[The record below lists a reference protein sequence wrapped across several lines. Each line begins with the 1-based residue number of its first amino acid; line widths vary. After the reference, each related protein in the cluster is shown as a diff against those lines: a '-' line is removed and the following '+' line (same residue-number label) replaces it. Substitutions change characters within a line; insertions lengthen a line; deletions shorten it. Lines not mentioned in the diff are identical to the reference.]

1 MNRFSSIFVKH
12 VNRNFIILL
21 MVIWTLTSADQCTNY
36 NTGCGTHPQNFV
48 TDKVKLT
55 LITSIPLG
63 YGRPITQTVVP
74 YNNPL
79 VNITAG
85 LSTTIPNTI
94 FSIKVESYE
103 ICNGNPTYKTVCCR
117 TATQTCSLSNTE
129 TAYELAIIWDPY
141 FKNKI
146 SVRAITLCFINNYM
160 SYAVY
165 EGAFDIQANQTS
177 IATSNSNLINLTY
190 IRSYISNPENGSY
203 TDFCN
208 NF

>member
-1 MNRFSSIFVKH
+1 M
-12 VNRNFIILL
+12 NRNFIILL

-94 FSIKVESYE
+94 FSIRLKAMRFAMGIQHTKQFVVEQQHKLV
-103 ICNGNPTYKTVCCR
+103 P
-117 TATQTCSLSNTE
+117 
-129 TAYELAIIWDPY
+129 
-141 FKNKI
+141 
-146 SVRAITLCFINNYM
+146 
-160 SYAVY
+160 
-165 EGAFDIQANQTS
+165 
-177 IATSNSNLINLTY
+177 
-190 IRSYISNPENGSY
+190 
-203 TDFCN
+203 
-208 NF
+208 